1 MKPLGQVLRDY
12 LSRKALIGGYSWDV
26 DKISSIVEV
35 LTYSL
40 IPVPLITYLITKS
53 LILSLILAPI
63 PALPVLL
70 TVIWA
75 IYSVDSVKENVEW
88 ELPFFIVLL
97 DIIHDVGGDIT
108 HAFEVSSKVGLKWIG
123 REWSLIKR
131 YSLTT
136 NSITRAMQL
145 RARLHPSVEFQRF
158 INGYV
163 SVWGY
168 SGDVG
173 NYVRSVEGVYLS
185 TLSNKLSSLSR
196 QVIDVV
202 VAIVSSLVVLILFV
216 IITTVLGM
224 NYAILYIM
232 PAVALLLPAI
242 IARVYQS
249 IPYIIRMD
257 LGHDRNTY
265 ILLGTSVIIAALS
278 IVYFGIKGVLSLM
291 LPPLLFSVLV
301 TRRVN
306 DVRNSV
312 MALPDLMRDVSEIV
326 KAGVSIGAAFE
337 RVLDNPYPRPLITY
351 LRRISQVSN
360 AEVDGP
366 WLIKFAMG
374 ILRELSSLGS
384 PSRALDRLVGVLLE
398 LKSIIMSINYGSK
411 SLQILNYSLPAIFA
425 GITYV
430 SRFVVSTIASILK
443 NAPYTII
450 GLSIPSINAV
460 LTPLLLTAYIISLSV
475 TLLSSLLNNLSINPT
490 IKYAAPIPLTLTL
503 MLMAVEIPVL
513 A

>member
-1 MKPLGQVLRDY
+1 MKTLGRVLRDY
-12 LSRKALIGGYSWDV
+12 LGREALIGGYSWDV
-26 DKISSIVEV
+26 YKISSIVEV

-40 IPVPLITYLITKS
+40 IPIPLIVYLITKS
-53 LILSLILAPI
+53 LILSLALTPM

-70 TVIWA
+70 MVIWA

-88 ELPFFIVLL
+88 ELPFFVVLL

-108 HAFEVSSKVGLKWIG
+108 HAFEVSGKVGLKWMS

-145 RARLHPSVEFQRF
+145 RAKYHPSIEFQRF

-168 SGDVG
+168 SGDLS
-173 NYVRSVEGVYLS
+173 NYVRSVEGIYLS

-196 QVIDVV
+196 QIIDVV
-202 VAIVSSLVVLILFV
+202 VAIVSSLTILILFV

-232 PAVALLLPAI
+232 PAVALLLPAMI
-242 IARVYQS
+242 VRVYQS

-257 LGHDRNTY
+257 LRHDKNIY
-265 ILLGTSVIIAALS
+265 AVLSASVLITAFS
-278 IVYFGIKGVLSLM
+278 IMYFGIRGIISLM

-306 DVRNSV
+306 DMKDSV
-312 MALPDLMRDVSEIV
+312 MALPDLMRDISEIV
-326 KAGVSIGAAFE
+326 KAGVSIGAVFE

-351 LRRISQVSN
+351 LRRISQISN

-374 ILRELSSLGS
+374 ILREMPNLGS
-384 PSRALDRLVGVLLE
+384 PSKALDRLVGVFLE
-398 LKSIIMSINYGSK
+398 LKSIIMSINYGSR

-490 IKYAAPIPLTLTL
+490 IKYVAPIPLTLAL

>member
-1 MKPLGQVLRDY
+1 MKSLGQVLRDY

-70 TVIWA
+70 TAVWA

-108 HAFEVSSKVGLKWIG
+108 HAFELGSKVGLKWIG

-265 ILLGTSVIIAALS
+265 ILLGTSIIIAALS
-278 IVYFGIKGVLSLM
+278 MVYFGIKGVLSLM

-312 MALPDLMRDVSEIV
+312 MALPDLMRDISEIV

-384 PSRALDRLVGVLLE
+384 PSRALDRLVSVLLE

-443 NAPYTII
+443 NAPYAII

-490 IKYAAPIPLTLTL
+490 IKYAAPIPLTLML